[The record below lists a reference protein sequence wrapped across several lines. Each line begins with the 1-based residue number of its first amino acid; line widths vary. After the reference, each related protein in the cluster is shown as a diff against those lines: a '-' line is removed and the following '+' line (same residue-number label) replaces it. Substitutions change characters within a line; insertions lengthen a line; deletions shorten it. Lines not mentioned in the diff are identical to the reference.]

1 MADPLSLGA
10 MMVSGAPL
18 AQPTT
23 TSFIPKSYRIEP
35 FVPYSDPFA
44 SGYLNPAYRDTS
56 GVKIGYGPSGE
67 LIDTITGRRINQFG
81 FNNPYDKYK
90 ANVPTTFSGVA
101 AGSGMPG
108 AFSVTPDY
116 AKALEDQKLAE
127 YKMFLHQNDPSLTQR
142 ARRGEGYLKT
152 YEELKPLQVQQDVA
166 QGRVTPQQAQAWL
179 MLQGTPN
186 QVGGGFADQLSDWE
200 RTLANDRAQL
210 AALEAELA
218 GYGEDPRY
226 AVQRASVADRI
237 NTQRT
242 NIIPR
247 REQTLREMQE
257 TIGQYTPALGGYE
270 PGMAAAPYAELAAG
284 SAAELAAATAQRDA
298 QRKALEEANRIAEEA
313 SANYKV
319 DRVEGWNEEENARR
333 FAANIASRNALTDFI
348 AANRKSL
355 AKGGLAVKK
364 FWDKPRPEGQK
375 PKTLSTKKKA
385 AAKRRAK
392 AAGRPYPNLVDN
404 AFAARKKGK

>member
-1 MADPLSLGA
+1 MADPLNLGA

-18 AQPTT
+18 AQPTMA
-23 TSFIPKSYRIEP
+23 SVVPKSYRIEP

-44 SGYLNPAYRDTS
+44 SGYLNPAYKDTS

-90 ANVPTTFSGVA
+90 ANVPTTFPGVA
-101 AGSGMPG
+101 ASSGMAG
-108 AFSVTPDY
+108 AYSITPEY
-116 AKALEDQKLAE
+116 AQALEDQKLAE

-166 QGRVTPQQAQAWL
+166 QGRATPEQAKAWL

-186 QVGGGFADQLSDWE
+186 QVGGGFSNQLSDWE

-210 AALEAELA
+210 ASLEAELA

-226 AVQRASVADRI
+226 AIQRASVADRI
-237 NTQRT
+237 NTQRA

-257 TIGQYTPALGGYE
+257 TVGQYTPALGGYE
-270 PGMAAAPYAELAAG
+270 PGMAAAPYAEMAAA
-284 SAAELAAATAQRDA
+284 SAADLAAANAQRDA
-298 QRKALEEANRIAEEA
+298 RRKALEEANAATEA
-313 SANYKV
+313 ATLAYKPAKV
-319 DRVEGWNEEENARR
+319 ADWNEEENARR
-333 FAANIASRNALTDFI
+333 FEANLASRNALTDFI
-348 AANRKSL
+348 AANREPL

-375 PKTLSTKKKA
+375 PKTLTAKKKA
-385 AAKRRAK
+385 SAKRRAK